1 MTSPLSLVF
10 WFGDTSMIPRD
21 GAFVYPF
28 LLEITLLFC
37 LHELCPHRE
46 AMIELIIQCIK
57 TNSARPQNCRPTY
70 AQSPPGSCTRE
81 GFVLLNREI
90 FSNGRPLKIAHLFDL
105 VKAFLRPFCRS
116 RDAGLS
122 SCFCGARPRGLC
134 PCWVPGRSRPW
145 RPPARRLCGPPRRG
159 AFAPGLRAAC
169 VGRRPRRGPQKTR
182 PAVAPPAS
190 PRLPACR
197 PWAPF
202 PVLQR
207 VFTVRSALCSS
218 WGYGPRTPRVC
229 ATRTSPYALPLR
241 GA

>member
-1 MTSPLSLVF
+1 MARKLSLL
-10 WFGDTSMIPRD
+10 TL
-21 GAFVYPF
+21 F
-28 LLEITLLFC
+28 LRKISS
-37 LHELCPHRE
+37 
-46 AMIELIIQCIK
+46 QGIK
-57 TNSARPQNCRPTY
+57 TNSARPENCRPTY

-90 FSNGRPLKIAHLFDL
+90 LNGRPLKIAHLFDL

-116 RDAGLS
+116 RGAGLS

-197 PWAPF
+197 PGAPC
-202 PVLQR
+202 PPLLCCRPRPCEAGSSSAPCGPPGRCTASRVVELVLR
-207 VFTVRSALCSS
+207 YSCIIYRL
-218 WGYGPRTPRVC
+218 
-229 ATRTSPYALPLR
+229 
-241 GA
+241 

>member
-1 MTSPLSLVF
+1 M
-10 WFGDTSMIPRD
+10 
-21 GAFVYPF
+21 
-28 LLEITLLFC
+28 
-37 LHELCPHRE
+37 
-46 AMIELIIQCIK
+46 
-57 TNSARPQNCRPTY
+57 
-70 AQSPPGSCTRE
+70 
-81 GFVLLNREI
+81 LLNREI
-90 FSNGRPLKIAHLFDL
+90 FSNGRPLKIAHLFYF
-105 VKAFLRPFCRS
+105 VKAILRPFCRS
-116 RDAGLS
+116 RGAGLS

-190 PRLPACR
+190 PRLPSRR

-207 VFTVRSALCSS
+207 VFTVHSALCSS
-218 WGYGPRTPRVC
+218 WGYGPRPRGPRS
-229 ATRTSPYALPLR
+229 ARKPLR
-241 GA
+241 IAASRRVAP